1 MGVACTGFILFIFI
15 IEHDQD
21 WSLVNYSIINKQCNN
36 LSPWNQVEANSDDSF
51 LLSFYVHN
59 SSETVLFMSTPDLSS
74 VKYNQY
80 LPPWKK
86 DQMETN
92 NGDISEIVL
101 CWWVLRTGPRLSD
114 SRTLSRIE
122 RCPID
127 CDRSLTGGR
136 TYTGVTLSVLPPR
149 QTTGKES

>member
-1 MGVACTGFILFIFI
+1 MIVFFF
-15 IEHDQD
+15 
-21 WSLVNYSIINKQCNN
+21 N
-36 LSPWNQVEANSDDSF
+36 
-51 LLSFYVHN
+51 SFYVHN
-59 SSETVLFMSTPDLSS
+59 ITETVLFTSTPDLPS

-86 DQMETN
+86 YQMETN

-127 CDRSLTGGR
+127 CDRSLAGGR

-149 QTTGKES
+149 QTTGKYHKHNGIINNFTSDKRKPISIDIIKFNFTQGRDFFKVILPTH

>member
-1 MGVACTGFILFIFI
+1 MMVFFFF
-15 IEHDQD
+15 
-21 WSLVNYSIINKQCNN
+21 N
-36 LSPWNQVEANSDDSF
+36 
-51 LLSFYVHN
+51 SFYVHN
-59 SSETVLFMSTPDLSS
+59 ITETVLFMSTPDLPS

-127 CDRSLTGGR
+127 CDRSLAGGR

-149 QTTGKES
+149 QTTGKYHKHNGIINNFTSDKRKPISIDIIKFNFTQGRDFFKVILPTH